1 MLQQMIQ
8 NVLVYVIMINILQGL
23 VSSQSFREIFRFVGG
38 MILIVLCISPV
49 LSNISDT
56 DMIGKYLQERLF
68 QGELDQMKQE
78 TALAQGDMENVM
90 LDECRKELERQL
102 TQIAG
107 QQGEENV
114 QASVSLK
121 KDSDGTLKLKKVT
134 MILPQNAVQT
144 TAKDDEKSIHV
155 EDIVID
161 GGSQSA
167 SGQSGDTD
175 SGTRKLKQTICE
187 KYELPGK
194 KVIVW
199 RKSGKN

>member
-1 MLQQMIQ
+1 
-8 NVLVYVIMINILQGL
+8 
-23 VSSQSFREIFRFVGG
+23 
-38 MILIVLCISPV
+38 
-49 LSNISDT
+49 
-56 DMIGKYLQERLF
+56 
-68 QGELDQMKQE
+68 
-78 TALAQGDMENVM
+78 M

-121 KDSDGTLKLKKVT
+121 KDSDGMLKLKKVT
-134 MILPQNAVQT
+134 MILPENAVQT
-144 TAKDDEKSIHV
+144 TAKGDEKSIHV

-161 GGSQSA
+161 GGSQS
-167 SGQSGDTD
+167 GETD

-199 RKSGKN
+199 RKSGEN

>member
-1 MLQQMIQ
+1 MLQQMIR
-8 NVLVYVIMINILQGL
+8 NILVYVIMINILQGL
-23 VSSQSFREIFRFVGG
+23 VSSESFREIFRFVGG

-56 DMIGKYLQERLF
+56 DMIGKYLQEQLF
-68 QGELDQMKQE
+68 QGELDQLKLE
-78 TALAQGDMENVM
+78 TALAQGNMENVM

-121 KDSDGTLKLKKVT
+121 KDSNGMLKLKKVT
-134 MILPQNAVQT
+134 MILPENAVQT
-144 TAKDDEKSIHV
+144 ATKGDEKSIHV

-161 GGSQSA
+161 GDSQS
-167 SGQSGDTD
+167 GETD

-199 RKSGKN
+199 RKSGEN

>member
-1 MLQQMIQ
+1 MLQQMIR
-8 NVLVYVIMINILQGL
+8 NILVYVIMINILQGL
-23 VSSQSFREIFRFVGG
+23 VSSESFRGIFRFVGG

-49 LSNISDT
+49 LSNISDA
-56 DMIGKYLQERLF
+56 DMIGKYLQEQLF
-68 QGELDQMKQE
+68 QGELE
-78 TALAQGDMENVM
+78 TALAQGNMENVM

-121 KDSDGTLKLKKVT
+121 KDSDGMLKLKKVT
-134 MILPQNAVQT
+134 MILPENAVQT
-144 TAKDDEKSIHV
+144 TAKGDEKSIHV

-161 GGSQSA
+161 GGSQS
-167 SGQSGDTD
+167 GETD

-199 RKSGKN
+199 RKSGEN

>member
-1 MLQQMIQ
+1 MLQQMIR
-8 NVLVYVIMINILQGL
+8 NILVYVIMINILQGL
-23 VSSQSFREIFRFVGG
+23 VSSESFRGIFRFVGG

-56 DMIGKYLQERLF
+56 DMIGKYLQEQLF
-68 QGELDQMKQE
+68 QGELDQLKQE
-78 TALAQGDMENVM
+78 TALAQGNMENVM

-121 KDSDGTLKLKKVT
+121 KDSDGMLKLKKVT
-134 MILPQNAVQT
+134 MILPENAAQT
-144 TAKDDEKSIHV
+144 TAKGDEKSIHV

-161 GGSQSA
+161 GGSQS
-167 SGQSGDTD
+167 GETD

>member
-1 MLQQMIQ
+1 MLQQMIR
-8 NVLVYVIMINILQGL
+8 NILVYVIMINILQGL
-23 VSSQSFREIFRFVGG
+23 VSSESFREIFRFVGG

-56 DMIGKYLQERLF
+56 DMIGKYLQEQLF
-68 QGELDQMKQE
+68 QGELDQLKQE
-78 TALAQGDMENVM
+78 TALAQGNMENVM

-121 KDSDGTLKLKKVT
+121 KDSDGMLKLKKVT
-134 MILPQNAVQT
+134 MILPENAVQT
-144 TAKDDEKSIHV
+144 TAKGDEKSIYV
-155 EDIVID
+155 EDILID
-161 GGSQSA
+161 GGSQS
-167 SGQSGDTD
+167 GETD

>member
-1 MLQQMIQ
+1 MLQQMIR
-8 NVLVYVIMINILQGL
+8 NILVYVIMINILQGL
-23 VSSQSFREIFRFVGG
+23 VSSESFRGIFRFVGG

-56 DMIGKYLQERLF
+56 DMIGKYLQEQLF
-68 QGELDQMKQE
+68 QGELDQLKQE
-78 TALAQGDMENVM
+78 TALAQGNMENVM

-121 KDSDGTLKLKKVT
+121 KDSDGMLKLKKVT
-134 MILPQNAVQT
+134 MILPEKAVQT
-144 TAKDDEKSIHV
+144 TAKGDEKSIHV

-161 GGSQSA
+161 GGSQS
-167 SGQSGDTD
+167 GETD

>member
-1 MLQQMIQ
+1 MLQQMIR
-8 NVLVYVIMINILQGL
+8 NILVYVIMINILQGL
-23 VSSQSFREIFRFVGG
+23 VSSESFRGIFRFVGG

-49 LSNISDT
+49 LSNISDA
-56 DMIGKYLQERLF
+56 DMIGKYLQEQLF
-68 QGELDQMKQE
+68 QGELDQLKQE
-78 TALAQGDMENVM
+78 TALM

-121 KDSDGTLKLKKVT
+121 KDSDGMLKLKKVT
-134 MILPQNAVQT
+134 MILPENAVQT
-144 TAKDDEKSIHV
+144 TAKGDEKSIHV

-161 GGSQSA
+161 GGSQS
-167 SGQSGDTD
+167 GETD

-199 RKSGKN
+199 RKSGEN

>member
-23 VSSQSFREIFRFVGG
+23 VTSQSFREIFRFVGG

-49 LSNISDT
+49 LSRISDK
-56 DMIGKYLQERLF
+56 DMIGKYLQEQLF
-68 QGELDQMKQE
+68 QGEMDQLKQE
-78 TALAQGDMENVM
+78 TALAQGSMENVM
-90 LDECRKELERQL
+90 LEECRKELERQM
-102 TQIAG
+102 TQIAS

-114 QASVSLK
+114 QTSVSLK
-121 KDSDGTLKLKKVT
+121 KDSNGTLKLKKVT

-144 TAKDDEKSIHV
+144 TTKDGKNRIHV
-155 EDIVID
+155 GDIVID
-161 GGSQSA
+161 AGSQSA
-167 SGQSGDTD
+167 SGQSGETD

>member
-1 MLQQMIQ
+1 MLQQMIR
-8 NVLVYVIMINILQGL
+8 NILVYVIMINILQGL
-23 VSSQSFREIFRFVGG
+23 VSSESFREIFRFVGG

-56 DMIGKYLQERLF
+56 DMIGKYLQEQLF
-68 QGELDQMKQE
+68 QGELDQLKQE
-78 TALAQGDMENVM
+78 TALAQGNMENVM

-121 KDSDGTLKLKKVT
+121 KDT
-134 MILPQNAVQT
+134 MILPENAVQT
-144 TAKDDEKSIHV
+144 TAKGDEKSIHV
-155 EDIVID
+155 EDILID
-161 GGSQSA
+161 GGSQS
-167 SGQSGDTD
+167 GKTD

>member
-1 MLQQMIQ
+1 MLQQMIR
-8 NVLVYVIMINILQGL
+8 NILVYVIMINILQGL
-23 VSSQSFREIFRFVGG
+23 VSSESFRGIFRFVGG

-49 LSNISDT
+49 LSNISDA
-56 DMIGKYLQERLF
+56 DMIGKYLQEQLF
-68 QGELDQMKQE
+68 QGELDQLKQE
-78 TALAQGDMENVM
+78 TALAQGNMENVM

-121 KDSDGTLKLKKVT
+121 KDSDGMLKLKKVT
-134 MILPQNAVQT
+134 MILPENAVQT
-144 TAKDDEKSIHV
+144 TVKGDEKSIHV

-161 GGSQSA
+161 GGSQS
-167 SGQSGDTD
+167 GETD

-199 RKSGKN
+199 RKSGEN

>member
-1 MLQQMIQ
+1 MLQQMIR
-8 NVLVYVIMINILQGL
+8 NILVYVIMINILQGL
-23 VSSQSFREIFRFVGG
+23 VSSESFRGIFRFVGG

-49 LSNISDT
+49 LSNISDA
-56 DMIGKYLQERLF
+56 DMIGKYLQEQLF
-68 QGELDQMKQE
+68 QGELDQLKQE
-78 TALAQGDMENVM
+78 TALAQGNMENVM

-121 KDSDGTLKLKKVT
+121 KDSDGMLKLKKVT
-134 MILPQNAVQT
+134 MILPENAVEGT
-144 TAKDDEKSIHV
+144 LSCGISADS
-155 EDIVID
+155 DIVID
-161 GGSQSA
+161 GGSQS
-167 SGQSGDTD
+167 GETD

-199 RKSGKN
+199 RKSGEN

>member
-1 MLQQMIQ
+1 MLQQMIR
-8 NVLVYVIMINILQGL
+8 NILVYVIMINILQGL
-23 VSSQSFREIFRFVGG
+23 VSSESFREIFRFVGG

-56 DMIGKYLQERLF
+56 DMIGKYLQEQLF
-68 QGELDQMKQE
+68 QGELDQLKQE
-78 TALAQGDMENVM
+78 TALAQGNMENVM

-121 KDSDGTLKLKKVT
+121 KDSDGMLKLKKVT
-134 MILPQNAVQT
+134 MILPENAVQT
-144 TAKDDEKSIHV
+144 TAKGDEKSINV

-161 GGSQSA
+161 GGSQS
-167 SGQSGDTD
+167 GETD

-199 RKSGKN
+199 RKSGEN

>member
-1 MLQQMIQ
+1 MLQQMIR
-8 NVLVYVIMINILQGL
+8 NILVYVIMINILQGL
-23 VSSQSFREIFRFVGG
+23 VSSESFRGIFRFVGG

-56 DMIGKYLQERLF
+56 DMIGKYLQEQLF
-68 QGELDQMKQE
+68 QGELDQLKQE
-78 TALAQGDMENVM
+78 TALAQGNMENVM

-121 KDSDGTLKLKKVT
+121 KDSDGMLKLKKVT
-134 MILPQNAVQT
+134 MILPENAVQT
-144 TAKDDEKSIHV
+144 TAKGDEKSIQV

-161 GGSQSA
+161 GGSQS
-167 SGQSGDTD
+167 GETD

>member
-1 MLQQMIQ
+1 MLQQMIR
-8 NVLVYVIMINILQGL
+8 NILVYVIMINILQGL
-23 VSSQSFREIFRFVGG
+23 VSSESFREIFRFVGG

-56 DMIGKYLQERLF
+56 DMIGKYLQEQLF
-68 QGELDQMKQE
+68 QGELDQLKQE
-78 TALAQGDMENVM
+78 TALAQGNMENVM

-121 KDSDGTLKLKKVT
+121 KDSNGMLKLKKVT
-134 MILPQNAVQT
+134 MILPENAVQT
-144 TAKDDEKSIHV
+144 AAKDDKNSIHV

-161 GGSQSA
+161 GDSQS
-167 SGQSGDTD
+167 GETD

-199 RKSGKN
+199 RKSGEN

>member
-1 MLQQMIQ
+1 MLQQMIR
-8 NVLVYVIMINILQGL
+8 NILVYVIMINILQGL
-23 VSSQSFREIFRFVGG
+23 VSSESFREIFRFVGG

-56 DMIGKYLQERLF
+56 DMIGKYLQEQLF
-68 QGELDQMKQE
+68 QGELDQLKQE
-78 TALAQGDMENVM
+78 TTLAQGNMENVM

-121 KDSDGTLKLKKVT
+121 KDSDGMLKLKKVT
-134 MILPQNAVQT
+134 MILPENAVQT
-144 TAKDDEKSIHV
+144 TAKGDEKSIHV

-161 GGSQSA
+161 GGSQS
-167 SGQSGDTD
+167 GETD

-199 RKSGKN
+199 RKSGEN

>member
-1 MLQQMIQ
+1 MLQQMIR
-8 NVLVYVIMINILQGL
+8 NILVYVIMINILQGL
-23 VSSQSFREIFRFVGG
+23 VSSESFREIFRFVGG

-56 DMIGKYLQERLF
+56 DMIGKYLQEQLF
-68 QGELDQMKQE
+68 QGELDQLKQE
-78 TALAQGDMENVM
+78 TALAQGNMENVM

-121 KDSDGTLKLKKVT
+121 KDSDGMLKLKKVT
-134 MILPQNAVQT
+134 MILPENDVKT
-144 TAKDDEKSIHV
+144 TAKGDEKSIHV
-155 EDIVID
+155 EDILID
-161 GGSQSA
+161 GGSQS
-167 SGQSGDTD
+167 GETD

>member
-1 MLQQMIQ
+1 MLQQMIR
-8 NVLVYVIMINILQGL
+8 NILVYVIMINILQGL
-23 VSSQSFREIFRFVGG
+23 VSSESFREIFRFVGG

-56 DMIGKYLQERLF
+56 DMIGKYLQEQLF
-68 QGELDQMKQE
+68 QGELDQLKQE

-114 QASVSLK
+114 QTSVSLK
-121 KDSDGTLKLKKVT
+121 KDSNGMLKLKKVT
-134 MILPQNAVQT
+134 MILPENAVQT
-144 TAKDDEKSIHV
+144 TAKGYEKSIHV

-161 GGSQSA
+161 GGSQS
-167 SGQSGDTD
+167 GETD

-199 RKSGKN
+199 RKSGEN